1 MASQRYRA
9 IDRAV
14 SLLAALAI
22 AASAAA
28 CSTGR
33 VWGRGAAAGAI
44 AGTAAGLAIP
54 LWVDSE
60 GGNTQTGIVLG
71 SAAGGA
77 VIGAL
82 IGHYLLDKK
91 VEPPKV
97 AALPPPPPPAPPKPI
112 AVLKGAHFAFDSAQ
126 LTPAGVAALAATIDT
141 LEKDPNL
148 RVRVDGHTDSIGSEA
163 YNLQLSKRRADAV
176 KRHLAAEG
184 IAADRIETRGLGFA
198 NPAADNT
205 TESGRAENRR
215 VELHKQP

>member
-1 MASQRYRA
+1 MTRQRYRA
-9 IDRAV
+9 IDRVV

-22 AASAAA
+22 AGSATA
-28 CSTGR
+28 CSAGR
-33 VWGRGAAAGAI
+33 VWGRGAAAGAV
-44 AGTAAGLAIP
+44 AGTATGLAVTLAVRP
-54 LWVDSE
+54 ED
-60 GGNTQTGIVLG
+60 GNEQTGIVLG

-77 VIGAL
+77 IIGAL
-82 IGHYLLDKK
+82 VGHYLFDKK

-126 LTPAGVAALAATIDT
+126 LTPAGVAALAATIDS
-141 LEKDPNL
+141 LEKDPNM
-148 RVRVDGHTDSIGSEA
+148 RIRVDGHTDSIGSEA

-176 KRHLAAEG
+176 KRHLTAES

-198 NPAADNT
+198 NPVADNT

-215 VELHKQP
+215 VEVHKQP